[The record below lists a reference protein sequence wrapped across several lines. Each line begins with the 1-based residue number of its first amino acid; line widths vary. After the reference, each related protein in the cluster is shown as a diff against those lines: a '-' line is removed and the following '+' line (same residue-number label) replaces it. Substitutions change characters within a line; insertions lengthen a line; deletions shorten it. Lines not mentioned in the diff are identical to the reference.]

1 MQSEM
6 KHMRRKPGIKTECK
20 RSQNPVRP
28 HKTRS
33 KITKPGHNLHFPPCG
48 HRFFL
53 VCYDGMP
60 FGITLRINFNLKLE
74 LMNISNVNYG
84 KMIVGSITIIFLVI
98 FSFDVNKDSGSI
110 IVNDVKSEIVCNSW
124 N

>member
-1 MQSEM
+1 
-6 KHMRRKPGIKTECK
+6 
-20 RSQNPVRP
+20 
-28 HKTRS
+28 
-33 KITKPGHNLHFPPCG
+33 
-48 HRFFL
+48 
-53 VCYDGMP
+53 
-60 FGITLRINFNLKLE
+60 
-74 LMNISNVNYG
+74 MNISNVNYG